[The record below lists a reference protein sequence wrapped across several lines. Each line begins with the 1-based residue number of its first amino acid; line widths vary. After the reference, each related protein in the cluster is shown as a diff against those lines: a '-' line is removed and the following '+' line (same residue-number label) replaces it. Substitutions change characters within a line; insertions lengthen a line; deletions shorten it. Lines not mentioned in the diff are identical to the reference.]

1 MRVLLL
7 HRDRDFDFERPAAA
21 RAEELR
27 EDLEL
32 ETLLGA
38 MSDGDGYL
46 ADIAARVLP
55 ASLEDPG
62 EIAYRQD
69 VLRDLIAKP
78 GLASDLYETS
88 VEADQARRQAFWGYH
103 GASPETVLH
112 GAVRVL
118 AALMGAVVRLRG
130 LADTS
135 HGEVASEGLR
145 RFLSMVREELD
156 DAWLRSVREQL
167 SLLGSRDLLIS
178 AALGSGNLGTAH
190 VVRRPRTDRR
200 GLLERLPIRR
210 RRDRIDFEIPPRDES
225 GLRALR
231 ELRGRGIAPVAAA
244 LAQATEH
251 IAGFFEALRAELGF
265 YVACLNLHRR
275 LAGKGEPICFPEV
288 TGAGE
293 SAMRAAGLYDPCLS
307 LVSGGRAVGNDLAA
321 DGRPLIV
328 MTGANGGGK
337 STLLRAI
344 GLAQLMAQ
352 CGMFAAAE
360 SLRTSACTGIFT
372 HWAREEDAEMRR
384 GRLDEE
390 LERLSAIADGVRPG
404 GMVLCNE
411 PFASTNEREG
421 SQIGREVVRALLDC
435 SVRVVL
441 VTHLYELARELEAER
456 NGEAL
461 FLRAEREPDGRRTF
475 VLAQGGPLPTA
486 FGADLH
492 ERVFGE
498 PPHTVRA
505 AAVPR

>member
-1 MRVLLL
+1 MKVLLL
-7 HRDRDFDFERPAAA
+7 HRDRDFDFERSGPAGEAD
-21 RAEELR
+21 LR

-32 ETLLGA
+32 ATLLEA
-38 MSDGDGYL
+38 MGDGDDHLTGVG
-46 ADIAARVLP
+46 ARVLL

-62 EIAYRQD
+62 EIYYRQG
-69 VLRDLIAKP
+69 VLRDLLAHP

-88 VEADQARRQAFWGYH
+88 LEADRARRQAFWGYH
-103 GASPETVLH
+103 GASAETVLH
-112 GAVRVL
+112 GSVRVL
-118 AALMGAVVRLRG
+118 AALMGAVVRLRD
-130 LADTS
+130 LADAN
-135 HGEVASEGLR
+135 HDEVGSEGLR
-145 RFLSMVREELD
+145 RFFSMVREELD
-156 DAWLRSVREQL
+156 DAWLRSVRDQL
-167 SLLGSRDLLIS
+167 SLLGSRDMLIS

-190 VVRRPRTDRR
+190 VVRRPRADHR

-210 RRDRIDFEIPPRDES
+210 RRDRVDFEIPPRDES

-231 ELRGRGIAPVAAA
+231 ELRARGIAPVAAA

-251 IAGFFEALRAELGF
+251 IAGFFEVLRAELGF

-275 LAGKGEPICFPEV
+275 LAAKGEPVCFPEV
-288 TGAGE
+288 AGAGE

-307 LVSGGRAVGNDLAA
+307 LVTDERLVGNVLEA

-344 GLAQLMAQ
+344 GAAQLMAQ
-352 CGMFAAAE
+352 CGMFVAAD
-360 SLRTSACTGIFT
+360 SLRTTVCSGLFT

-390 LERLSAIADGVRPG
+390 LERWSAIADGLRPG

-411 PFASTNEREG
+411 PFTSTNEREG
-421 SQIGREVVRALLDC
+421 SRIGQEVVRALLDC

-456 NGEAL
+456 PGEAL
-461 FLRAEREPDGRRTF
+461 FLRAERGPGGRRTF
-475 VLAQGGPLPTA
+475 TLAQGGPLPTA

-498 PPHTVRA
+498 PPRTSRPA
-505 AAVPR
+505 AAAG

>member
-7 HRDRDFDFERPAAA
+7 HRDRDYDFGRPGPAGEA
-21 RAEELR
+21 ELR

-32 ETLLGA
+32 ATLLGA
-38 MSDGDGYL
+38 MGDGDEYL
-46 ADIAARVLP
+46 ADIAARVLL

-69 VLRDLIAKP
+69 VLRDLLAHP
-78 GLASDLYETS
+78 GLASDLYETAL
-88 VEADQARRQAFWGYH
+88 EADRARRQAFWGYH

-112 GAVRVL
+112 GSVRVL
-118 AALMGAVVRLRG
+118 SALMGTVVRLRG
-130 LADTS
+130 LADAS
-135 HGEVASEGLR
+135 HDEVGSDGLR
-145 RFLSMVREELD
+145 RFLSMVQEELD
-156 DAWLRSVREQL
+156 DAWLESVRDQL

-190 VVRRPRTDRR
+190 VVRRPRADRR
-200 GLLERLPIRR
+200 RLLERLPIRR

-231 ELRGRGIAPVAAA
+231 ELRGRGLAPVAAA

-251 IAGFFEALRAELGF
+251 ITGFFEVLRAELGF

-275 LAGKGEPICFPEV
+275 LAAKGEPVCFPEV
-288 TGAGE
+288 AGAGE
-293 SAMRAAGLYDPCLS
+293 GAMRAAGLYDPCLS
-307 LVSGGRAVGNDLAA
+307 LVTDERLVGNDLEA

-328 MTGANGGGK
+328 VTGANGGGK

-344 GLAQLMAQ
+344 GVAQLMTQ
-352 CGMFAAAE
+352 CGMFVAAE
-360 SLRTSACTGIFT
+360 SLRTSVCAGLFT
-372 HWAREEDAEMRR
+372 HWTREEDAEMLR
-384 GRLDEE
+384 GRLDDE
-390 LERLSAIADGVRPG
+390 LARLSAIADGLRPG
-404 GMVLCNE
+404 AMVLCNE

-421 SQIGREVVRALLDC
+421 SQIGREVVRALLDS

-441 VTHLYELARELEAER
+441 VTHLYDLARALEAER
-456 NGEAL
+456 GGEAV
-461 FLRAEREPDGRRTF
+461 FLRAARGPDGRRTF
-475 VLAQGGPLPTA
+475 ALSEGGPLPTA

-498 PPHTVRA
+498 PPRSGRPATVTR
-505 AAVPR
+505 

>member
-1 MRVLLL
+1 MKVLLL
-7 HRDRDFDFERPAAA
+7 HRDRDFDFERSERAGAA
-21 RAEELR
+21 ELR

-32 ETLLGA
+32 ATLLDA
-38 MSDGDGYL
+38 MADGDDYL
-46 ADIAARVLP
+46 EGIGARVLP

-69 VLRDLIAKP
+69 ILRDLLAHP
-78 GLASDLYETS
+78 GLAAELYE
-88 VEADQARRQAFWGYH
+88 VALEADQARRQAFWGFH

-112 GAVRVL
+112 GAVRVMG
-118 AALMGAVVRLRG
+118 ALMGAV
-130 LADTS
+130 
-135 HGEVASEGLR
+135 EGLR
-145 RFLSMVREELD
+145 RVADASRDQVDSDGLRRFFSMVAEELD

-167 SLLGSRDLLIS
+167 ALLGSRDLLIS

-190 VVRRPRTDRR
+190 VVRRPRAERR
-200 GLLERLPIRR
+200 GLLERLPMRR

-251 IAGFFEALRAELGF
+251 MAGFFEVLRAELGF

-293 SAMRAAGLYDPCLS
+293 GAMRATGLYDPCLS
-307 LVSGGRAVGNDLAA
+307 LVAGERTVGNAVEP
-321 DGRPLIV
+321 GSRPLIV
-328 MTGANGGGK
+328 ITGANGGGK

-360 SLRTSACTGIFT
+360 SLRTSACTGLFT

-390 LERLSAIADGVRPG
+390 LERLSAIADGLRPG

-421 SQIGREVVRALLDC
+421 SRIGREVVRALLDC
-435 SVRVVL
+435 SVRVVV
-441 VTHLYELARELEAER
+441 VTHLYELARALEAELA
-456 NGEAL
+456 GEAL
-461 FLRAEREPDGRRTF
+461 FLRAERAPDGRRTF
-475 VLAQGGPLPTA
+475 ALGEGGPLPTA

-498 PPHTVRA
+498 PPRTGRP